1 MQAIHAQMAERI
13 RLAAEKNTSLAIHG
27 GGSKAFY
34 GNFVTGE
41 ALDVTA
47 YRGIV
52 EYEPSELVISVRA
65 GTPLTE
71 VEQALA
77 ERGQMLPFEPPHFSE
92 NATIGGCVAAGLSG
106 PARAAR
112 GSVRDF
118 VLGVR
123 IVDGLGR
130 DLHFGGKVIKNVA
143 GYDVSRLMVGA
154 LGTLGVITEI
164 SFKVLPLPVAE
175 ETLSF
180 LLTAEKAI
188 DQMNRWAG
196 QPLPI
201 SATYYAQ
208 DRLWVRL
215 SGAQSAV
222 TAAVKKLSGQS
233 VSNAKQFW
241 QDVREQRAAFFSGA
255 LPLWRLSVPSAGK
268 PILISGEQAME
279 WNGAQR
285 WLMSNEPAD
294 KIRALVAKIG
304 GSATRFNND
313 RGQGTIFHPL
323 ASGVAELNKRLKSK
337 FDPKNILNPGRMDNF

>member
-1 MQAIHAQMAERI
+1 MQEIHAQLAERI
-13 RLAAEKNTSLAIHG
+13 RAAASNNTPLRIVA
-27 GGSKAFY
+27 GGSKHFY
-34 GNFVTGE
+34 GAPVTGE
-41 ALDVTA
+41 SLDTKP

-77 ERGQMLPFEPPHFSE
+77 ERGQMLPFEPPHFSQS
-92 NATIGGCVAAGLSG
+92 ATIGGCVAAGLSG

-123 IVDGLGR
+123 IIDGLGR

-143 GYDVSRLMVGA
+143 GYDVSRLMVGS

-175 ETLSF
+175 EAMSF
-180 LLTAEKAI
+180 LLPAEKAI
-188 DQMNRWAG
+188 DQMNRWAA

-201 SATYYAQ
+201 SATYHAQ

-222 TAAVKKLSGQS
+222 AAAVKKLNGLAM
-233 VSNAKQFW
+233 SNANQFW
-241 QDVREQRAAFFSGA
+241 QDVREHRAAFFSDA
-255 LPLWRLSVPSAGK
+255 LPLWRLSVPSTGK
-268 PILISGEQAME
+268 PILIAGEQAME

-285 WLMSNEPAD
+285 WLLSNESAE
-294 KIRALVAKIG
+294 KIRELVAKIG
-304 GSATRFNND
+304 GHATRFHHD
-313 RGQGTIFHPL
+313 RGVGTIFHPL
-323 ASGVAELNKRLKSK
+323 APGIAELNRRLKTK
-337 FDPKNILNPGRMDNF
+337 FDPRGILNPGRMDNF

>member
-1 MQAIHAQMAERI
+1 MQEIHAQLAERI
-13 RLAAEKNTSLAIHG
+13 RAAASNNTALRIVG
-27 GGSKAFY
+27 GASKHFY
-34 GNFVTGE
+34 GATVAGE
-41 ALDVTA
+41 ELDVKP

-65 GTPLTE
+65 GTPLAE
-71 VEQALA
+71 VEQTLA

-92 NATIGGCVAAGLSG
+92 SATIGGCVAAGLSG

-112 GSVRDF
+112 GSVRDI

-123 IVDGLGR
+123 IIDGQGR

-201 SATYYAQ
+201 SATYHAQ

-222 TAAVKKLSGQS
+222 IAAVKKLSGQS

-241 QDVREQRAAFFSGA
+241 KDVREHRAAFFSDT
-255 LPLWRLSVPSAGK
+255 LPLWRLSVPSTSQRT
-268 PILISGEQAME
+268 LIPGEQAME

-294 KIRALVAKIG
+294 KIRALVTKIG

-313 RGQGTIFHPL
+313 RGQGAIFHPL

>member
-1 MQAIHAQMAERI
+1 MQEIHAQLAERI
-13 RLAAEKNTSLAIHG
+13 RAASSSNTALRIVG
-27 GGSKAFY
+27 GASKHFY
-34 GNFVTGE
+34 GATVAGE
-41 ALDVTA
+41 ELDVRP

-65 GTPLTE
+65 GTPLAE
-71 VEQALA
+71 VEQTLA

-92 NATIGGCVAAGLSG
+92 SATIGGCVAAGLSG

-112 GSVRDF
+112 GSVRDI

-123 IVDGLGR
+123 IIDGVGR

-201 SATYYAQ
+201 SATYHAG
-208 DRLWVRL
+208 DWLWVRL

-241 QDVREQRAAFFSGA
+241 KDVREHRAAFFSDT
-255 LPLWRLSVPSAGK
+255 LPLWRLSVPSTSQR
-268 PILISGEQAME
+268 ILISGEQAME

-294 KIRALVAKIG
+294 KIRALVTKIG

-313 RGQGTIFHPL
+313 RGQGAIFHPL

>member
-1 MQAIHAQMAERI
+1 MQAIHAQLAERI
-13 RLAAEKNTSLAIHG
+13 RLAAEKNTPLAIRG

-34 GNFVTGE
+34 GQPVAGE

-65 GTPLTE
+65 GTPLAE
-71 VEQALA
+71 VEQTLA
-77 ERGQMLPFEPPHFSE
+77 ERGQMLPFEPPHFSQS
-92 NATIGGCVAAGLSG
+92 ATIGGCVAAGISG

-123 IVDGLGR
+123 IIDGLGR

-164 SFKVLPLPVAE
+164 SFKVLPLPIAE

-180 LLTAEKAI
+180 LLPAEKAI
-188 DQMNRWAG
+188 DQMNRWAA

-201 SATYYAQ
+201 SATYHAV

-222 TAAVKKLSGQS
+222 TAAVKKLAGLSAP
-233 VSNAKQFW
+233 NANLFW
-241 QDVREQRAAFFSGA
+241 QDVRDHRAAFFSDT
-255 LPLWRLSVPSAGK
+255 LPLWRLSVPSTSK
-268 PILISGEQAME
+268 PIVISGEQVME

-285 WLMSNEPAD
+285 WLLSNEPAETVRD
-294 KIRALVAKIG
+294 RVAKVG
-304 GSATRFNND
+304 GHATRFHHD
-313 RGQGTIFHPL
+313 RGVGAIFHPL
-323 ASGVAELNKRLKSK
+323 APSIAELNRRLKTK
-337 FDPKNILNPGRMDNF
+337 FDPRGILNPGRMDNV

>member
-1 MQAIHAQMAERI
+1 
-13 RLAAEKNTSLAIHG
+13 
-27 GGSKAFY
+27 
-34 GNFVTGE
+34 
-41 ALDVTA
+41 
-47 YRGIV
+47 
-52 EYEPSELVISVRA
+52 
-65 GTPLTE
+65 
-71 VEQALA
+71 
-77 ERGQMLPFEPPHFSE
+77 
-92 NATIGGCVAAGLSG
+92 
-106 PARAAR
+106 
-112 GSVRDF
+112 
-118 VLGVR
+118 
-123 IVDGLGR
+123 
-130 DLHFGGKVIKNVA
+130 
-143 GYDVSRLMVGA
+143 MVGA

-164 SFKVLPLPVAE
+164 SFKVLPMPVAE

-201 SATYYAQ
+201 SATYHAQ

-241 QDVREQRAAFFSGA
+241 QDVREHRAAFFSDT
-255 LPLWRLSVPSAGK
+255 LPLWRLSVPSTSQR
-268 PILISGEQAME
+268 ILISGEQAME

-294 KIRALVAKIG
+294 KIRELVAKIG

-313 RGQGTIFHPL
+313 RGQGAIFHPL